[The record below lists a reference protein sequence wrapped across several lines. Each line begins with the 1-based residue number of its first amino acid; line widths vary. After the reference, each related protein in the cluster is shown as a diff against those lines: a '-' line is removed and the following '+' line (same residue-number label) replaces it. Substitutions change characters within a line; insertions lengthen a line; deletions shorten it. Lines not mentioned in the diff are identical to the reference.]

1 MPHTYARHSLIA
13 LLVLGSLLLAA
24 CTAALQPL
32 TSPPSPWKRAD
43 DGYVALSREHPTPAP
58 NSAP

>member
-32 TSPPSPWKRAD
+32 TSPVTVEARRMTAMSCYP
-43 DGYVALSREHPTPAP
+43 
-58 NSAP
+58 